1 MKKTLIVI
9 TALIIT
15 GCQEQQC
22 YECVQSITTKW
33 FNSNSTV
40 IKVERD
46 SVVFDVCDEQEAEGW
61 DGAFLITEENIGNQ
75 GYYKQTTKSTSCN

>member
-22 YECVQSITTKW
+22 SECVQAITTKW
-33 FNSNSTV
+33 YNSSSSV
-40 IKVERD
+40 IKVEND
-46 SVVFDVCDEQEAEGW
+46 EVVFEVCDEQDAEGW
-61 DGAFLITEENIGNQ
+61 DGAFSITEENIGNQ
-75 GYYKQTTKSTSCN
+75 GYYKQITKSTTCN

>member
-22 YECVQSITTKW
+22 FECTQSITTKW
-33 FNSNSTV
+33 YNSNSTV

-46 SVVFDVCDEQEAEGW
+46 SVIFEVCNQEDAEGW
-61 DGAFLITEENIGNQ
+61 DGAFSITEENIGNQ
-75 GYYKQTTKSTSCN
+75 GYYKQITKSTTCN